1 MRKLHAR
8 WYTNI
13 VLLRSQ
19 CPVIMMIQRPT
30 IIIYIR
36 DQPMLSQSAA
46 KTTSLE
52 IMFGR
57 LMVTCVFGLCAVL
70 AAGQG
75 FVGTWLRWSPCS
87 VTCGQTPGV
96 QSRRWGWRCSIGVN
110 GWCRLPNSEQTRRCK
125 SNTPCVTPKSA
136 ACRCT
141 PPHYTEPCCPR
152 GETIAFYFIL
162 YLKHIYTG

>member
-1 MRKLHAR
+1 
-8 WYTNI
+8 
-13 VLLRSQ
+13 
-19 CPVIMMIQRPT
+19 MMIQCPT

-46 KTTSLE
+46 KTTCLE

-70 AAGQG
+70 AAGQS
-75 FVGTWLRWSPCS
+75 FRPFRSRWSPWGPCS
-87 VTCGQTPGV
+87 VTCGQTREV
-96 QSRRWGWRCSIGVN
+96 QSRHVEVRCRTAVS
-110 GWCRLPNSEQTRRCK
+110 GWCRIPNSVQIRRCK
-125 SNTPCVTPKSA
+125 SNIPCVTPKPA

-152 GETIAFYFIL
+152 GETIAFYFIF